1 MMKMLKDI
9 KKQNKK
15 ILSLLEQSESSTSSH
30 HYLSTYKVCEIK
42 ASTFMSSP
50 YSLLIMALTVSLR
63 LVPVP

>member
-1 MMKMLKDI
+1 MLKDI

-15 ILSLLEQSESSTSSH
+15 ILSLLEQSESITSSH
-30 HYLSTYKVCEIK
+30 HYLSTYIVCAIK
-42 ASTFMSSP
+42 ASTCMSSP

>member
-1 MMKMLKDI
+1 MLKVI

-30 HYLSTYKVCEIK
+30 HYLSSYKVCAIK
-42 ASTFMSSP
+42 ASICMSSP